1 MGHYNMKIS
10 KIRLSH
16 SLVSRWRGFCKVPV
30 DGRELSRHDKI
41 VLVAMQ
47 KPPQAGQAMTACA
60 TAGSPIDLVTVA
72 GLVTEYKI

>member
-1 MGHYNMKIS
+1 VVG
-10 KIRLSH
+10 LVAVC
-16 SLVSRWRGFCKVPV
+16 VSRWRGFCKVPV

-41 VLVAMQ
+41 VLVAPDSYREQ

-60 TAGSPIDLVTVA
+60 SAGSPIDLVTVA